1 MLKWEKKKHEELG
14 AFSILVM
21 VELTNLE
28 TVLALDTEI
37 TDL

>member
-1 MLKWEKKKHEELG
+1 MLKWKKQEELE
-14 AFSILVM
+14 AFSILVL

-37 TDL
+37 KGL

>member
-1 MLKWEKKKHEELG
+1 MLKWEKRQEELG